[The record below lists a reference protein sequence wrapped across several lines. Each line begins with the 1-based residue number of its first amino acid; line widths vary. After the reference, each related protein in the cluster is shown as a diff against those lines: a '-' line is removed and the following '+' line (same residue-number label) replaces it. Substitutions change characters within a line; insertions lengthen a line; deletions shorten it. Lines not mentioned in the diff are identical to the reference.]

1 MCAGPAA
8 RAVSTRFTCED
19 STMSDGQAPPLLGQ
33 APVLVHIDHVGIH
46 ADDPA
51 ARFRFFAKDLGLPV
65 AFPYTTCPAY
75 SRGTAPRRSLPVVV
89 EVLPNPCLV
98 TGDHVEHDASVL
110 AWRD

>member
-8 RAVSTRFTCED
+8 RAVSTRFTRRLD
-19 STMSDGQAPPLLGQ
+19 HDRRTGTPSPWPG
-33 APVLVHIDHVGIH
+33 PVLVHIDHVGIH

-51 ARFRFFAKDLGLPV
+51 ARFRFFAKDFGLPV
-65 AFPYTTCPAY
+65 AFPYTNCPAY

-89 EVLPNPCLV
+89 EVPLNPCLV

>member
-1 MCAGPAA
+1 M
-8 RAVSTRFTCED
+8 T
-19 STMSDGQAPPLLGQ
+19 DGQAPPLLGQ